1 MSMKIPL
8 YLAMTS
14 DEINHN
20 AKTPENIAWMS
31 IRFDQAGDGLFNF
44 PSESFSNCILILD
57 DYYPYT
63 QHNCKKICQQLKKHI
78 DENNYNGLLLDFQ
91 RQQDKN
97 LYTLAHA
104 LERELPC
111 KVAMPPNYCNDESIV
126 FLPPPAPAVPPE
138 DYLKPWTGHEIWLDL
153 TTQAYAMHFTIHGI
167 SECEAQQDAFP
178 FYDKDLCTHY
188 NVKADT
194 EGITFSFRRTRED
207 CMSML
212 EEIEAFHVRAAF
224 SLYREM
230 EK

>member
-8 YLAMTS
+8 YLAVTS
-14 DEINHN
+14 DEISKNVN
-20 AKTPENIAWMS
+20 LPTNTAWMS

-44 PSESFSNCILILD
+44 PPAPFDKGILILD
-57 DYYPYT
+57 DYHPYS
-63 QHNCKKICQQLKKHI
+63 QHSCEKICHQLKNYMG
-78 DENNYNGLLLDFQ
+78 ENNYTGLLLDFQ
-91 RQQDKN
+91 RPRDEN
-97 LYTLAHA
+97 LYNLARM
-104 LERELPC
+104 LESELSC

-126 FLPPPAPAVPPE
+126 FLPPPAPAVSPE

-188 NVKADT
+188 HVKADT
-194 EGITFSFRRTRED
+194 EGITFSFQRTRED

-212 EEIEAFHVRAAF
+212 EEMEAFHVRAAF